1 MNSILKYSGF
11 FILLILLQLLVFNN
25 IQFSGYVNPYVYVM
39 LIIILP
45 LSMPSWIVLI
55 IAFLAGFII
64 DAFSGTMGVH
74 TFATVMAG
82 FVRPWIISLNMTHE
96 AADPDTSPS
105 VQNNGLRW
113 FFLFAGMI
121 VLVHHLSLFYVEVFS
136 FTGFFRTLLRVLLST
151 LFTTFFIVFIDL
163 IRSRR

>member
-1 MNSILKYSGF
+1 MNNFLRYSGVF
-11 FILLILLQLLVFNN
+11 VLLVLLQLLVFNN
-25 IQFSGYVNPYVYVM
+25 IQFSGYINPYVYVM

-74 TFATVMAG
+74 TFASVMAG

-113 FFLFAGMI
+113 FLMFSLMI
-121 VLVHHLSLFYVEVFS
+121 ILVHHLSLFYVEVFS
-136 FTGFFRTLLRVLLST
+136 FSGFFRTLLRVLVST
-151 LFTTFFIVFIDL
+151 LFTTFFIVLLDVIGW
-163 IRSRR
+163 RR

>member
-1 MNSILKYSGF
+1 MNSILRYSGVF
-11 FILLILLQLLVFNN
+11 VVLVLLQLLIFNN
-25 IQFSGYVNPYVYVM
+25 IQFSGYINPYVYV
-39 LIIILP
+39 LLFIILP
-45 LSMPSWIVLI
+45 LSMPSWVVLI

-74 TFATVMAG
+74 TFASVMAG

-96 AADPDTSPS
+96 AADPESSPS

-113 FFLFAGMI
+113 FFLFALMI

-136 FTGFFRTLLRVLLST
+136 FAGFFRTLLRVIVST
-151 LFTTFFIVFIDL
+151 LFTTFFIVIIDM
-163 IRSRR
+163 IGWRR

>member
-1 MNSILKYSGF
+1 MNNFLRYSGVF
-11 FILLILLQLLVFNN
+11 VLLVLLQLLVFNN
-25 IQFSGYVNPYVYVM
+25 IQFSGYINPYVYVM

-74 TFATVMAG
+74 TFASVMAG

-96 AADPDTSPS
+96 AADPDISPS

-113 FFLFAGMI
+113 FLMFSLMI
-121 VLVHHLSLFYVEVFS
+121 ILVHHLSLFYVEVFS
-136 FTGFFRTLLRVLLST
+136 FSGFFRTLLRVLVST
-151 LFTTFFIVFIDL
+151 LFTTFFIVLLDVIGW
-163 IRSRR
+163 RR

>member
-1 MNSILKYSGF
+1 LNNVLRYSGVF
-11 FILLILLQLLVFNN
+11 VVLVLLQLLIFNN
-25 IQFSGYVNPYVYVM
+25 IQFSGYINPYVYVM

-45 LSMPSWIVLI
+45 LSLPSWVVLI

-96 AADPDTSPS
+96 AADPDISPS

-113 FFLFAGMI
+113 FFMFALMI

-136 FTGFFRTLLRVLLST
+136 FSGFFRTFLRVIVST
-151 LFTTFFIVFIDL
+151 LFTTFFIVLLDMIGW
-163 IRSRR
+163 RR

>member
-1 MNSILKYSGF
+1 MNNVLRYSGVF
-11 FILLILLQLLVFNN
+11 LVLVLLQLLVFNN
-25 IQFSGYVNPYVYVM
+25 IQFSGYINPYVYVM

-45 LSMPSWIVLI
+45 LSLPSWVVLV

-96 AADPDTSPS
+96 AADPDISPS

-113 FFLFAGMI
+113 FFMFALMI
-121 VLVHHLSLFYVEVFS
+121 VLVHHLALFYVEVFS
-136 FTGFFRTLLRVLLST
+136 FSGFFRTFIRVICKHSFYN
-151 LFTTFFIVFIDL
+151 LFYCNP
-163 IRSRR
+163 